1 MQLVIPSHPIP
12 PNDNHPGPLLLC
24 CSHHFP
30 GNFLPSLLSY
40 YNKYTNPKVRTLT
53 LVAVLYIVSTQ
64 GLYLGVVAIDG
75 GGLTELVDNKTTEV
89 GKWFQGHVV
98 VYAIICPLLHSP

>member
-1 MQLVIPSHPIP
+1 MQLVIPSHPIQ
-12 PNDNHPGPLLLC
+12 DRC
-24 CSHHFP
+24 CSVVPTTFQETFSHRF
-30 GNFLPSLLSY
+30 FLIITSTQIR
-40 YNKYTNPKVRTLT
+40 KYTHAGRSSLH
-53 LVAVLYIVSTQ
+53 S
-64 GLYLGVVAIDG
+64 LYLGVMAIDG

>member
-12 PNDNHPGPLLLC
+12 SHQTITIRDRC
-24 CSHHFP
+24 CSVVPTTFQETFSHRF
-30 GNFLPSLLSY
+30 FLI
-40 YNKYTNPKVRTLT
+40 NKYTNPKVHSRW
-53 LVAVLYIVSTQ
+53 SQ
-64 GLYLGVVAIDG
+64 FSSLYLGVMAIDG